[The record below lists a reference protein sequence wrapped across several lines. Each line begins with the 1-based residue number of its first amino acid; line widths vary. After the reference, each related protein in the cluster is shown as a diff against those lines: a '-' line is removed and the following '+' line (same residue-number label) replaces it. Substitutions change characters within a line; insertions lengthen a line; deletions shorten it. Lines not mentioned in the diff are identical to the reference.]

1 MSSNQFYMGLVEIFL
16 NYCIE
21 MIFLSN
27 FSFFGILDFRRKIC
41 ITFAPHLVVDWF
53 QFEEP
58 EPSQAM
64 MRFLKNQRKN

>member
-1 MSSNQFYMGLVEIFL
+1 
-16 NYCIE
+16 

-58 EPSQAM
+58 EPNHDEIFKKSKKKLT
-64 MRFLKNQRKN
+64 FKIFV